1 MAGAGGGVGGGA
13 RVCGRTLGWR
23 PWSSHTPKTNSRGR
37 GGGRGDSAENLV
49 KSLFDRIQGGLFE
62 AGKQAEMHF
71 ILYPG
76 QITVKSASI
85 LESVS
90 ASN

>member
-1 MAGAGGGVGGGA
+1 MTYLAPWWLVAGAGGGVGGGA

-62 AGKQAEMHF
+62 AGRDAFYFVFRANH
-71 ILYPG
+71 
-76 QITVKSASI
+76 S
-85 LESVS
+85 
-90 ASN
+90 